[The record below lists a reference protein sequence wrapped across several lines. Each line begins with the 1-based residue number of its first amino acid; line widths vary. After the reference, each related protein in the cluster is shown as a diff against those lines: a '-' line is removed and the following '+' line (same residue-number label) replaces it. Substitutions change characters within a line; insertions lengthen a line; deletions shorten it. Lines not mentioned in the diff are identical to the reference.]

1 MSMSV
6 TMHQRNGKELQV
18 EVYTATRENNNGQ
31 REYEYKYTVLSFYFD
46 EQANGKKEVT
56 IFFNGEARE
65 NITAIKDALDEYVKE
80 EALCY

>member
-18 EVYTATRENNNGQ
+18 KAYTATRENNNGQ
-31 REYEYKYTVLSFYFD
+31 LEYEYKYTVLSFFF

-56 IFFNGEARE
+56 IFFNGEAKE